1 MVRWRMRWAS
11 AEKFSDDIV
20 SCLILMVRRL
30 KNSAPWAAFTRA
42 LRRWR

>member
-1 MVRWRMRWAS
+1 MVRWRMSSAS

-20 SCLILMVRRL
+20 SCLILIARRL
-30 KNSAPWAAFTRA
+30 KDSAPCAAFTRA